1 MEEAKTFVVE
11 YDDNDDSCS
20 WGAAAAAAAECKAIK
35 GKTLSCSN
43 TALPRPAAAIH
54 EDHTAAAVDHHHHHY
69 DVDQLLQLLHGSDP
83 VRMELARLENELK
96 DKERELVEA
105 QAEIKALKVADR
117 MKEKAVEELAAELEK
132 VDKKLKA
139 MEILLDNKNLEVKR
153 INDEK
158 KAALAAQIA
167 AEATVRRVQ
176 LAAAQKDEDQLLPWS
191 IDAIVAPLESELKL
205 ARQEIAKLQENNRAL
220 ERLTKSKEAAL
231 VEAGKTVEVAEAKAA
246 TIDDL
251 QNQNQELLRKIE
263 IYQEDNKCLDKM
275 HRQKVAEV
283 EKLSTTVDELQ
294 EAVAA
299 GGTAAHVNAAIRDY
313 QRQVQ
318 ELSEGKKTLEREL
331 ARAKISANRVATV
344 VANSWKDSEDKLMPV
359 KQWLDERRVMQ
370 GEIQKLRE
378 KLAAMEKSA
387 KNELQ
392 LKDKLHLR
400 LKVSEEALRVAS
412 NNSTPRNSS
421 SEKGPQNAIFA
432 NNGFVVGHPSAASSV
447 TLLKN
452 QRALTSKSFDGGR
465 SLDDAE
471 CSPSTTALKSK
482 FFTSGSQGSS
492 PLLSARKI
500 NSLVAK
506 SSETGSVKKK
516 GPGGINCRVAT
527 ATDNKLKEPTAHPHA
542 QQVANE
548 NVDSFNNQACP
559 ADDDDNAVEV
569 LPKSKETNS
578 QSKVKEVDS
587 DDKKILWREAVAA
600 PEEKLEVAA
609 ANIQVERDNKHIK
622 LLSMSKPGRFT
633 ADNSSHPLPT
643 RSLRSSKDE
652 RPTKNQTG
660 SYHLQSSSSSRRS
673 HISAPGPCH
682 IVPVSVPGLIT
693 NFIPA
698 SY

>member
-1 MEEAKTFVVE
+1 VVLVLLI
-11 YDDNDDSCS
+11 N
-20 WGAAAAAAAECKAIK
+20 
-35 GKTLSCSN
+35 
-43 TALPRPAAAIH
+43 AL
-54 EDHTAAAVDHHHHHY
+54 
-69 DVDQLLQLLHGSDP
+69 L
-83 VRMELARLENELK
+83 
-96 DKERELVEA
+96 
-105 QAEIKALKVADR
+105 
-117 MKEKAVEELAAELEK
+117 
-132 VDKKLKA
+132 
-139 MEILLDNKNLEVKR
+139 
-153 INDEK
+153 
-158 KAALAAQIA
+158 
-167 AEATVRRVQ
+167 
-176 LAAAQKDEDQLLPWS
+176 
-191 IDAIVAPLESELKL
+191 
-205 ARQEIAKLQENNRAL
+205 
-220 ERLTKSKEAAL
+220 
-231 VEAGKTVEVAEAKAA
+231 
-246 TIDDL
+246 
-251 QNQNQELLRKIE
+251 
-263 IYQEDNKCLDKM
+263 QEDNKCLDKM

-432 NNGFVVGHPSAASSV
+432 NNGFVVEHPSSASSA

-465 SLDDAE
+465 SLDDSE
-471 CSPSTTALKSK
+471 CSPSTTALKSR

-527 ATDNKLKEPTAHPHA
+527 ATDKLKEPAAHPYA

-548 NVDSFNNQACP
+548 NVD
-559 ADDDDNAVEV
+559 
-569 LPKSKETNS
+569 
-578 QSKVKEVDS
+578 
-587 DDKKILWREAVAA
+587 
-600 PEEKLEVAA
+600 
-609 ANIQVERDNKHIK
+609 
-622 LLSMSKPGRFT
+622 
-633 ADNSSHPLPT
+633 NSSHPLST

-652 RPTKNQTG
+652 RSTKNQTG
-660 SYHLQSSSSSRRS
+660 SYHLQSRSSTRS
-673 HISAPGPCH
+673 HISAPGPCR